1 MRTFGGK
8 LMKPTRLFGFAIASA
23 LIMTASPLYTA
34 GAADYP
40 PSIETLEVGKPLAE
54 KVTPKVAGTTAVV
67 PVATSEDIPVVIG
80 EPVTAAKANLANKT
94 LTNASV
100 ESSPVKLTSS
110 LTMGGIG
117 ADEKAPLASISSG
130 KKSEVQI
137 PIDVP
142 TRVSVSGLKASA
154 KGTASFVDATGKS
167 VSLGRITV
175 SKSGKV
181 TIPALTFA
189 KANVSYTI
197 KLVIN
202 GKTTTFTI
210 RSTN

>member
-1 MRTFGGK
+1 
-8 LMKPTRLFGFAIASA
+8 MKSRKFFGFAILSVVFA
-23 LIMTASPLYTA
+23 TTSPLYMA
-34 GAADYP
+34 SAADYP

-67 PVATSEDIPVVIG
+67 PVATSEVIPVVIG
-80 EPVTAAKANLANKT
+80 EPVTAAKANLASKT
-94 LTNASV
+94 LSNAAV
-100 ESSPVKLTSS
+100 ESTPVKLTSS
-110 LTMGGIG
+110 LILGGIG
-117 ADEKAPLASISSG
+117 ADEKAPVASISSS

-137 PIDVP
+137 PVDVP

-167 VSLGRITV
+167 ISLGKITV
-175 SKSGKV
+175 SSSGKV
-181 TIPALTFA
+181 TIPALTFG

-197 KLVIN
+197 KLVVN